1 MKQRC
6 PSSERVGIAILP
18 KYRWGISCR
27 GYANV
32 YSHETHIVYG
42 ILYSTTPTDERSLDR
57 YEGVSSGSYE
67 KVELDVIMKDED
79 AVEDGS
85 EKIIRALIYIDPRQ
99 EEGHPRQEYI
109 ERMRS
114 GLKDAQLPE
123 EWVKEN
129 IEPALSSGDTFE
141 NNQ

>member
-1 MKQRC
+1 MKRRC
-6 PSSERVGIAILP
+6 PSSERVGIATLP

-32 YSHETHIVYG
+32 YSNETHIVYG
-42 ILYSTTPTDERSLDR
+42 ILYSITPTDERSLDR
-57 YEGVSSGSYE
+57 YEGMSIGSYE
-67 KVELDVIMKDED
+67 KVELDVIMED
-79 AVEDGS
+79 AEDNGS
-85 EKIIRALIYIDPRQ
+85 ERTIRALIYIDPRQ

-109 ERMRS
+109 DRMRA
-114 GLKDAQLPE
+114 GLRDAQLPE

-129 IEPALSSGDTFE
+129 IEPALSSGNTFG